1 MNVSKFVQGFRMGQL
16 IKIDFNS
23 LDNKKDIMYKYKLM
37 RIRDEIENYLNLACT
52 KEDDELAI
60 ALAAGRF
67 ATMKLTQLTGENE
80 TKNFVNECI
89 QTTLKIYK

>member
-1 MNVSKFVQGFRMGQL
+1 MNISKFAQGFRMGQL

-23 LDNKKDIMYKYKLM
+23 LVNKKDMTYKYKLI
-37 RIRDEIENYLNLACT
+37 RIRDEIEDYLNLACT

-89 QTTLKIYK
+89 KTTLKINK

>member
-1 MNVSKFVQGFRMGQL
+1 MGQL

-23 LDNKKDIMYKYKLM
+23 LDNKKDIMYKYKLI
-37 RIRDEIENYLNLACT
+37 RIRDEIEDYLNLECT
-52 KEDDELAI
+52 KEDDELAV

-80 TKNFVNECI
+80 TKDFINECI
-89 QTTLKIYK
+89 KTAIKD